1 MTHTT
6 GNSVL
11 PPGLRP
17 LPPTVHPDLA
27 EFDPEHLVAA
37 LIARFDPH
45 PDREGLVDTPR
56 RWIAAMRELTEGYT
70 VTPGEVLGTTFEVGY
85 DEMVVVKAIPFA
97 SLCEHHLLP
106 FHGHVSIGYIPTGR
120 VVGLSKLARLVE
132 AYARRFQIQER
143 FTAQIADTLEAV
155 LRPAGVG
162 VVTRAF
168 HTCMA
173 MRGVRK
179 EAEMVTSTMYG
190 ALREKPEA
198 RAEFMALANGG

>member
-1 MTHTT
+1 M
-6 GNSVL
+6 
-11 PPGLRP
+11 
-17 LPPTVHPDLA
+17 A
-27 EFDPEHLVAA
+27 
-37 LIARFDPH
+37 
-45 PDREGLVDTPR
+45 
-56 RWIAAMRELTEGYT
+56 ELTSGYYIDP
-70 VTPGEVLGTTFEVGY
+70 VEVLGTTFEVGY
-85 DEMVVVKAIPFA
+85 DEMVLVKAIPFA

-106 FHGHVSIGYIPTGR
+106 FHGHASIGYIPRGR

-132 AYARRFQIQER
+132 TFARRFQIQER
-143 FTAQIADTLEAV
+143 MTAQIADTIESTLK
-155 LRPAGVG
+155 PAGTG
-162 VVTRAF
+162 VVVRAF